1 MIVVRIRNVILLSL
15 CYHSRVLSLFHH
27 YFISLHH
34 LSSIL
39 SCIIYHLVNLLTV
52 WLLNTLVL
60 TRRIKHIL
68 ESTSMAVGP
77 GSPQSDKDTELSLAW
92 TYNLTKLH
100 TRLHNWLCSQIP
112 MMGKHLVSSLGKG
125 CCSEKSSRNC
135 PDVIMAIK
143 LSVTGRETKTG
154 FPHCTEC
161 VCLINHFFDTS

>member
-1 MIVVRIRNVILLSL
+1 MLFYCHCVIIHVY
-15 CYHSRVLSLFHH
+15 CH
-27 YFISLHH
+27 YFIITSLV
-34 LSSIL
+34 
-39 SCIIYHLVNLLTV
+39 CITYHQFIINIIMYHLVNLLTV

-112 MMGKHLVSSLGKG
+112 MMG
-125 CCSEKSSRNC
+125 N
-135 PDVIMAIK
+135 IWFQA
-143 LSVTGRETKTG
+143 
-154 FPHCTEC
+154 
-161 VCLINHFFDTS
+161 